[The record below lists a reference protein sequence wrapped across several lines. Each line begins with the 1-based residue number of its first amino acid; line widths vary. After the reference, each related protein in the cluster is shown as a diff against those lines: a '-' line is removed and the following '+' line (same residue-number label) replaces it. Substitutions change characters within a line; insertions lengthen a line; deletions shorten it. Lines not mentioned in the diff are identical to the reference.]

1 MTFIVKLL
9 SRFRSKPVVAVPVE
23 HSYLESEFTASVLK
37 VARDRTQREK
47 EAREAAVG
55 KQTEK

>member
-1 MTFIVKLL
+1 MTFILKLL
-9 SRFRSKPVVAVPVE
+9 SHFRSKPVVAVPVE

-37 VARDRTQREK
+37 TARDRTQRER
-47 EAREAAVG
+47 EAREAAAG